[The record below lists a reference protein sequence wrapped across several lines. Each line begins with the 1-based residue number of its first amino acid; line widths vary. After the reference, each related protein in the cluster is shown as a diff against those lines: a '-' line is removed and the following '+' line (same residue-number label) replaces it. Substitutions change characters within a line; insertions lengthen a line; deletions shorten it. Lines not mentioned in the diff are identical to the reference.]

1 MNLNVAIDSE
11 VINIDGAVTKFL
23 GKDAFK
29 YKVKKL
35 KITFSSFFLSFFPSF
50 FLVLSS
56 LLLSSFFLFTDYKIV
71 EKCIF
76 FLQILDQNVNSSND
90 NVMVYSHPV
99 VEGPSSSSTRL
110 IDKDDPRSKLHFVK
124 YLKRDGKTL
133 KIWECGIC

>member
-35 KITFSSFFLSFFPSF
+35 KITFSSFFLSF